1 MALPRPDT
9 GQTTFLQRVDVNG
22 LDRFCY
28 RSCYPNLYPGTQVE
42 LRAQPYNPGDS
53 NAIEVRFDGAQIGWV
68 PRAQNK
74 DLARRL
80 RNGQKLVAKA
90 LNVSLETLELNVYV
104 ERGAEPATV
113 QAPQGLRVHLQ
124 EGESGGLA
132 RIRTYPP
139 ATQFPLSTTS
149 TRTSVSVLDPETR
162 EQQLAWFRK
171 SDVDGQHLPVWERT
185 VVVRTSTG
193 HYVLVPKTETFY
205 AAPLAI
211 PRDVQ
216 DSLAARINTNS
227 IITTTKE
234 TTMKNLTANLIAT
247 NQSAATQA
255 GYLEAGRIANN
266 QIVRLSSK
274 ALPMMVRGY
283 ADTPVGKLVLAN
295 VAQLA
300 ASHLRAGDATLA
312 RLTNAMTVAAY
323 QELIQTFDIEGW
335 LNQVLEMPEIKRAVS
350 KLGEAP
356 AERPVHKE

>member
-42 LRAQPYNPGDS
+42 LRAQPYNPVDS

-80 RNGQKLVAKA
+80 RNGQKLVAKT
-90 LNVSLETLELNVYV
+90 LDVSLETLKLNVYV

-124 EGESGGLA
+124 EATISAQPVGA
-132 RIRTYPP
+132 YP
-139 ATQFPLSTTS
+139 AGTQFPLATTS
-149 TRTSVSVLDPETR
+149 SRTSVSVLHPETR
-162 EQQLAWFRK
+162 EQLAWFRK
-171 SDVDGQHLPVWERT
+171 SDVEGHQTPVWDRT
-185 VVVRTSTG
+185 AVVRTSTG
-193 HYVLVPKTETFY
+193 DYVLVPKTETFY
-205 AAPLAI
+205 AAPLAT
-211 PRDVQ
+211 PRDVH

-227 IITTTKE
+227 ITTTAKE
-234 TTMKNLTANLIAT
+234 NTMKNLTANLIAT